1 MREAPAEVKRK
12 SCSPRTGPCVNLK
25 APFFRL
31 EFPGPAGLG
40 YRGDAGG
47 RFSPGD
53 VVRKDRLMTH
63 SNGGNAIMN
72 RRHWGEATAFFALF
86 FDNLGVIVFL
96 SSILMITFNYPA
108 DIILT
113 RMIPGTAIG
122 VFFGDLVYTGL
133 ALRLRKKTGRKDVT
147 AMPLGLDT
155 PSSIGLVYA
164 VLGPAY
170 IATKDAGLTWHIGMA
185 TLFMIGMV
193 KVVTAFCGGWVQRV
207 IPTAGLLGS
216 IAGVG
221 LLLLGFLPLIEIFN
235 EVVVGMVALG
245 LIFAALLGR
254 LQLPGR
260 MPGVLAAV
268 LFGTAIHF
276 ILGYGGYLPE
286 FKTPSFEIALCL
298 PVFTLS
304 FLETLPQSIQ
314 YLPIAI
320 PFGIMTIIGGINN
333 TESARLAGDDYRTRD
348 ILLTEAFTSLA
359 AAFFGGVAQTTPYI
373 GHPAYKKMGATW
385 WYTLLT
391 GLCVGIAALTG
402 VLSLLVGLIP
412 RAVLAP
418 IFIFIGFEIVRQ
430 AYREAPEAHS
440 PAVSF
445 SFLPVV
451 ANLVM
456 IILGQFMG
464 AAAVAA
470 DGLPPHL
477 QTLLQTLTVL
487 SNGFI
492 LTALLWGSLLA
503 FVIDRRPRPAAACAL
518 ACALFSLFG
527 IIHSVLPTGAAY
539 LPWAIASHT
548 HYTIALAYVLLTGIL
563 LTLTMK
569 SRE

>member
-1 MREAPAEVKRK
+1 MLNQKK
-12 SCSPRTGPCVNLK
+12 
-25 APFFRL
+25 
-31 EFPGPAGLG
+31 
-40 YRGDAGG
+40 Y
-47 RFSPGD
+47 
-53 VVRKDRLMTH
+53 
-63 SNGGNAIMN
+63 
-72 RRHWGEATAFFALF
+72 WGEATAFFALF

-96 SSILMITFNYPA
+96 SSILMLTFNYPA

-113 RMIPGTAIG
+113 RMIPGTALG
-122 VFFGDLVYTGL
+122 VFLGDLIYTWL
-133 ALRLRKKTGRKDVT
+133 AIRLRRKTGRQDVT

-185 TLFMIGMV
+185 TLFMIGVV
-193 KVVTAFCGGWVQRV
+193 KVITAFCGGWVQRI

-235 EVVVGMVALG
+235 EVIVGMVALG
-245 LIFAALLGR
+245 LLFAALLGR
-254 LQLPGR
+254 MRLPGR
-260 MPGVLAAV
+260 MPGVLVAV
-268 LFGTAIHF
+268 LLGTGIHF

-286 FKTPSFEIALCL
+286 FRTPSFEIALCL
-298 PVFTLS
+298 PVFTFA

-373 GHPAYKKMGATW
+373 GHPAYKKMGATH
-385 WYTLLT
+385 WYTFLT
-391 GLCVGIAALTG
+391 GLFIGVASLTG
-402 VLSLLVGLIP
+402 LLSLLVGLIP

-418 IFIFIGFEIVRQ
+418 VFIFIGFEIVHQ
-430 AYREAPEAHS
+430 AYREAPQAHS

-445 SFLPVV
+445 SFLPVI
-451 ANLVM
+451 ANLVI
-456 IILGQFMG
+456 IILGQFLG
-464 AAAVAA
+464 AAAVTAER
-470 DGLPPHL
+470 LPPHL

-492 LTALLWGSLLA
+492 LTALLWGSMLA
-503 FVIDRRPRPAAACAL
+503 FLIDRRPRLAALCAL
-518 ACALFSLFG
+518 TCSLFSLFG
-527 IIHSVLPTGAAY
+527 IIHSVLPSGAVY
-539 LPWAIASHT
+539 LPWAVASPA
-548 HYTIALAYVLLTGIL
+548 HYTIALAYAVLCGIFMTLTGQSDEQP
-563 LTLTMK
+563 TFPRPGTGPGPRGSTGK
-569 SRE
+569 PQHAA